1 MVAIHLGAISRTK
14 HWARALSVAVVL
26 VVAGCSASAATPT
39 GTGGQVA
46 ITSHADGVTV
56 ASADIVVQGT
66 APAGAQITRAIKSAL
81 DDHATA
87 DASGAWSMPVRLTKG
102 SNELAFRIG
111 SDNSSAVTI
120 HVVFDPLF
128 TPTPSSS
135 PTSSPTAV
143 SESPV
148 ASNADS
154 DDEPASSAGAS
165 FAPNAT
171 GVLPPTS
178 GAVAAERL
186 PGEPDPALT
195 PGTLNPAVSQAT
207 IGSTI
212 CVSGW
217 TATVRPSSSFTTAL
231 KIKQI
236 VQYGY
241 SDTQTSAY
249 EEDHLISLELGG
261 APADARNLWP
271 EPYTVTLADGRSTG
285 ARTKDGFETKLKNQ
299 VCAGSITLAQAQ
311 SEIGIH
317 WVHAYYAI
325 AVAAAPTAV
334 LATKAPV
341 VVPPP
346 APTAKPPAQ
355 PATAAP
361 VAPAPTV
368 DPVAD
373 AKAKGATAICADG
386 TLSFSKTRSGTCSK
400 SGGVHWWTGN
410 VGAAGPGAH

>member
-1 MVAIHLGAISRTK
+1 
-14 HWARALSVAVVL
+14 
-26 VVAGCSASAATPT
+26 
-39 GTGGQVA
+39 
-46 ITSHADGVTV
+46 
-56 ASADIVVQGT
+56 
-66 APAGAQITRAIKSAL
+66 
-81 DDHATA
+81 
-87 DASGAWSMPVRLTKG
+87 MPVRLNKKVQRA
-102 SNELAFRIG
+102 SLFRIG

-148 ASNADS
+148 ASNSDS
-154 DDEPASSAGAS
+154 DDDTAANAGAS

-178 GAVAAERL
+178 GSVPAERL

-195 PGTLNPAVSQAT
+195 PGALNPAVTQTT

-217 TATVRPSSSFTTAL
+217 TTTVRPSSSFTTAL

-271 EPYTVTLADGRSTG
+271 EPYTALLALTAIDRSPNEGRLRDQAQEPGLRRHDNARRRPKPDRHSLG
-285 ARTKDGFETKLKNQ
+285 ARLLRHRPSCFLDSRRTDG
-299 VCAGSITLAQAQ
+299 
-311 SEIGIH
+311 
-317 WVHAYYAI
+317 
-325 AVAAAPTAV
+325 
-334 LATKAPV
+334 
-341 VVPPP
+341 
-346 APTAKPPAQ
+346 
-355 PATAAP
+355 
-361 VAPAPTV
+361 
-368 DPVAD
+368 
-373 AKAKGATAICADG
+373 GATRPDRK
-386 TLSFSKTRSGTCSK
+386 LPQRR
-400 SGGVHWWTGN
+400 
-410 VGAAGPGAH
+410 P